1 MERYRNSESTKDRS
15 LMKPEFD
22 TLLSAVTETF
32 TACPDVFPVQ
42 IRAVASHKNPIPAV
56 KRHPLPSG

>member
-1 MERYRNSESTKDRS
+1 
-15 LMKPEFD
+15 MKPEFD